1 MNRGIWGVSAQSNVK
16 LQSMMLVKSSPMEAV
31 VEPKCFPVS
40 MNQQRLWILD
50 QLEPGI
56 AAYHITVCL
65 RLTGPLVTGALER
78 SLGTIVDRHE
88 SFRTT
93 FGVRDDAP
101 VQIINPYCAIPLQMR
116 DMSMHPG
123 TDLEA
128 QAYSFVREE
137 IQKPFD
143 LRNGPLLRTSLVRLE
158 PEHHIFVCTMHHIV
172 SDGWS
177 AELLIREL
185 AEHYGA
191 FVAGQEPTLRPLPI
205 QYSDF
210 TILQRQ
216 LIGTERIEQQLSFWR
231 RTLAGAPVLNG
242 FPRDRPR
249 PERPTYAGASQ
260 TLQLDSELISDLQRF
275 ARHQRTTFF
284 MLLTA
289 VFIVLLFK
297 YGKQKDIL
305 IGIPVSGRN
314 LVETEPLI
322 GFFVNTLVLRTSI
335 SRDTTFNDVLI
346 QVRERLLDAMSHQ
359 DVPFERI
366 VDAVRAPRSLSY
378 NPLFQIMFATFRAAV
393 QSRQFGQLTATPYV
407 IESNTSRFD
416 LSVNIIEGLDRT
428 WWVQAEYSTELFD
441 HPRITS
447 MLEAYTMLLRSIL
460 ADSHR
465 HLSDLQISQSA
476 SDVSA
481 NILQSVTSKAVPASI
496 AGSSMNGRA
505 LGWPDP
511 VRANIASTNSGS
523 AAIPLDHVEGKLI
536 DIWQQWLKISPI
548 GVDDDFFALGG
559 NSLLAIALVADVNR
573 TFGRTLPVSSL
584 FRDATI
590 RSMAKRLRGQSA
602 WKSSFVPLTE
612 TGIKPPLFAAGCAR
626 EYRDLSRA
634 LGSDQPF
641 YQMDVYALQEERLM
655 AGVPLLTTVQDIAD
669 YFVREILCRRPVG
682 PYFLAGQCEGSIV
695 ALEIARQ
702 LGRKGHEIGALIQFD
717 TPATGYWQKL
727 PLHKRISWALARR
740 ENIFTLIMNKLSRI
754 LTAQTPSTE
763 NYSTENYIWNVIWS
777 AVRAYGTDKM
787 FGGEIIIFRAELIW
801 PFENVAVGWDRLGA
815 VKIYDVP
822 GDHQRFFLNPTA
834 QGIIRQILEDVQQ
847 RVTAEGLKF

>member
-1 MNRGIWGVSAQSNVK
+1 
-16 LQSMMLVKSSPMEAV
+16 MLAKNSPMEAV

-78 SLGTIVDRHE
+78 SLGAIVGRHE
-88 SFRTT
+88 SLRTT
-93 FGVRDDAP
+93 FGVRDGAP
-101 VQIINPYCAIPLQMR
+101 VQLINPYCAVPLQMR

-143 LRNGPLLRTSLVRLE
+143 LRNGPLLRTSLVRLG

-191 FVAGQEPTLRPLPI
+191 FVAGQEPNLKPLPI

-216 LIGTERIEQQLSFWR
+216 LIETERIEQQLSFWR

-242 FPRDRPR
+242 FPHDRPR

-297 YGKQKDIL
+297 YGKQKEIL

-314 LVETEPLI
+314 LVEIEPLI
-322 GFFVNTLVLRTSI
+322 GFFVNTLLLRTSI
-335 SRDTTFNDVLI
+335 SRDTTFNDVLN

-465 HLSDLQISQSA
+465 HLSDLQISQS
-476 SDVSA
+476 V
-481 NILQSVTSKAVPASI
+481 IVQSVTSEAAPASI
-496 AGSSMNGRA
+496 ADSSMNGRT

-511 VRANIASTNSGS
+511 VRSNVASTNGGS

-536 DIWQQWLKISPI
+536 DIWQQCLKISPI

-573 TFGRTLPVSSL
+573 TFGRKLPVSSL

-590 RSMAKRLRGQSA
+590 RSMAKRLRGQSV
-602 WKSSFVPLTE
+602 WNCSFVPLTE
-612 TGIKPPLFAAGCAR
+612 TGIKPPLFAAGHSR

-655 AGVPLLTTVQDIAD
+655 AGAPLLTTVQDIAD
-669 YFVREILCRRPVG
+669 YFVRDILSRRPIG
-682 PYFLAGQCEGSIV
+682 PYILAGQCEGSVV

-702 LGRKGHEIGALIQFD
+702 LQRKGHEIGALIQFD
-717 TPATGYWQKL
+717 TPVTGYFQKL
-727 PLHKRISWALARR
+727 PLHKRISSALARR
-740 ENIFTLIMNKLSRI
+740 ENIFPLIINKIGRI
-754 LTAQTPSTE
+754 LTAQTPSTD
-763 NYSTENYIWNVIWS
+763 YIWNVIWS
-777 AVRAYGTDKM
+777 AVRAYGTDKT
-787 FGGEIIIFRAELIW
+787 FEGEIIIFRAKHFYW
-801 PFENVAVGWDRLGA
+801 AVDNVAVGWDRLGA

-822 GDHQRFFLNPTA
+822 GDHTLFFLNPTA
-834 QGIIRQILEDVQQ
+834 QGIIRQVLGDVQQ
-847 RVTAEGLKF
+847 RVKQKA

>member
-1 MNRGIWGVSAQSNVK
+1 
-16 LQSMMLVKSSPMEAV
+16 MLAKNSPMEAV
-31 VEPKCFPVS
+31 VELKCFPVS

-88 SFRTT
+88 SLRTT
-93 FGVRDDAP
+93 FGVRDGAP
-101 VQIINPYCAIPLQMR
+101 VQLINPYCAIPLQMR

-143 LRNGPLLRTSLVRLE
+143 LRNGPLLRTSLVRLG

-177 AELLIREL
+177 AELLIREV

-191 FVAGQEPTLRPLPI
+191 FVAGQEPTLNPLPI

-231 RTLAGAPVLNG
+231 RTLAGAPVLDG
-242 FPRDRPR
+242 FPCDLPR

-289 VFIVLLFK
+289 AFIVLLFK

-441 HPRITS
+441 HPRITR

-465 HLSDLQISQSA
+465 PLSDLQISQSA
-476 SDVSA
+476 IFRSG
-481 NILQSVTSKAVPASI
+481 TSEPVPASI
-496 AGSSMNGRA
+496 DGSSMNGRA
-505 LGWPDP
+505 LGWPQP
-511 VRANIASTNSGS
+511 VRRNIASTNGGS

-536 DIWQQWLKISPI
+536 DIWQRCLKISPV

-573 TFGRTLPVSSL
+573 TFGRILPVSSL

-590 RSMAKRLRGQSA
+590 RSMAKRLRGQSVC
-602 WKSSFVPLTE
+602 KCSFVPLTE
-612 TGIKPPLFAAGCAR
+612 TGIKPPLFAAGCSR
-626 EYRDLSRA
+626 EYKDLSRA

-655 AGVPLLTTVQDIAD
+655 AGAPLLTTVQDIAD
-669 YFVREILCRRPVG
+669 YFVRDILSRRPIG
-682 PYFLAGQCEGSIV
+682 PYFLAGQCEGSVV
-695 ALEIARQ
+695 ALEIALQ
-702 LGRKGHEIGALIQFD
+702 LRRKGHEIGALIQFD
-717 TPATGYWQKL
+717 TPVTGYFQRL

-740 ENIFTLIMNKLSRI
+740 ENIFSLIINKISRI
-754 LTAQTPSTE
+754 LTAHLTAQTPSTE
-763 NYSTENYIWNVIWS
+763 NY
-777 AVRAYGTDKM
+777 
-787 FGGEIIIFRAELIW
+787 
-801 PFENVAVGWDRLGA
+801 
-815 VKIYDVP
+815 
-822 GDHQRFFLNPTA
+822 
-834 QGIIRQILEDVQQ
+834 
-847 RVTAEGLKF
+847 

>member
-1 MNRGIWGVSAQSNVK
+1 
-16 LQSMMLVKSSPMEAV
+16 
-31 VEPKCFPVS
+31 
-40 MNQQRLWILD
+40 
-50 QLEPGI
+50 
-56 AAYHITVCL
+56 
-65 RLTGPLVTGALER
+65 
-78 SLGTIVDRHE
+78 
-88 SFRTT
+88 
-93 FGVRDDAP
+93 
-101 VQIINPYCAIPLQMR
+101 
-116 DMSMHPG
+116 
-123 TDLEA
+123 
-128 QAYSFVREE
+128 
-137 IQKPFD
+137 
-143 LRNGPLLRTSLVRLE
+143 
-158 PEHHIFVCTMHHIV
+158 
-172 SDGWS
+172 
-177 AELLIREL
+177 
-185 AEHYGA
+185 
-191 FVAGQEPTLRPLPI
+191 
-205 QYSDF
+205 
-210 TILQRQ
+210 
-216 LIGTERIEQQLSFWR
+216 
-231 RTLAGAPVLNG
+231 
-242 FPRDRPR
+242 
-249 PERPTYAGASQ
+249 
-260 TLQLDSELISDLQRF
+260 
-275 ARHQRTTFF
+275 

-305 IGIPVSGRN
+305 VGIPVSGRN

-428 WWVQAEYSTELFD
+428 WYVQAEYSTELFD

-447 MLEAYTMLLRSIL
+447 MLEAYTLLLRSIL

-476 SDVSA
+476 
-481 NILQSVTSKAVPASI
+481 ILQSVTSEAVPASI
-496 AGSSMNGRA
+496 GGSSMNGRA
-505 LGWPDP
+505 LGWPHR
-511 VRANIASTNSGS
+511 VRRNIASTNRGS

-536 DIWQQWLKISPI
+536 DIWQQRLKISPI

-559 NSLLAIALVADVNR
+559 NSLLAIALVAEVNR
-573 TFGRTLPVSSL
+573 AFGSVLPVSSL
-584 FRDATI
+584 FRDGTI

-602 WKSSFVPLTE
+602 WKSSFVSLTE
-612 TGIKPPLFAAGCAR
+612 TGIKPPLFAAGCSR

-655 AGVPLLTTVQDIAD
+655 AGAPLLATVQDIAE
-669 YFVREILCRRPVG
+669 YFVREILSQQPIG
-682 PYFLAGQCEGSIV
+682 PYFLAGQCEGSVV

-702 LGRKGHEIGALIQFD
+702 LQRKGHEIGALIQFD
-717 TPATGYWQKL
+717 TPVTGYFQKL

-740 ENIFTLIMNKLSRI
+740 KNVFTLIINKVSRI
-754 LTAQTPSTE
+754 LAAQTP
-763 NYSTENYIWNVIWS
+763 STENYIWNVIWS
-777 AVRAYGTDKM
+777 AVRAYGIDRM
-787 FGGEIIIFRAELIW
+787 FEGEIIIFRAEQIW
-801 PFENVAVGWDRLGA
+801 PVDNVAVGWDRLGA

-822 GDHQRFFLNPTA
+822 GDHTWFFLNPTA
-834 QGIIRQILEDVQQ
+834 QGIIRQVLADAQQ
-847 RVTAEGLKF
+847 RVTAEGMKF